1 MREMSVTEQRYKAI
15 LAVIGDGRTVSEVAT
30 DWGVSRRTMH
40 RWLVRY
46 EGDGLDLTRADIPKQ
61 DLAQEV
67 SRLIQG
73 GSGSTYY
80 VRRSRL
86 QQLVMNGQ
94 LKRPPARADE
104 APTQPAR
111 KYSTVRIVTTRFESQ
126 DAPAGTLAWIVDLD
140 VDERRE
146 NRYQLEV
153 ASIEGTLQSPL
164 VARDRDFEVL
174 DSPLGAEE

>member
-1 MREMSVTEQRYKAI
+1 MNQFVEKDWIPIIVDVRLPKAESA
-15 LAVIGDGRTVSEVAT
+15 LKSWMDERG
-30 DWGVSRRTMH
+30 
-40 RWLVRY
+40 
-46 EGDGLDLTRADIPKQ
+46 LTRADMPKQ

-67 SRLIQG
+67 APLIQG

-80 VRRSRL
+80 FRRSRL
-86 QQLVMNGQ
+86 QQLVMSGQ

-104 APTQPAR
+104 APTQPVR

-126 DAPAGTLAWIVDLD
+126 DAPAGTLAWIVERD